1 MNPTS
6 SPPYFSPLS
15 FYYAQYD
22 GVNDKWMCIKKFR
35 KPYASKAADE
45 LPPLDP
51 ELPREFRLA
60 QLEFEHLKRLARL
73 GIACPEPIDQK
84 DCLVL
89 MEMIGDGDGPAPT
102 LKEALGAFP
111 EIWEDTLV
119 QCVRLLRDLYMR
131 GGLVHGNVSEKK
143 LLFGRRI
150 D

>member
-6 SPPYFSPLS
+6 SPPYFSHFPLDS
-15 FYYAQYD
+15 SQYD
-22 GVNDKWMCIKKFR
+22 GVNDKWMCVKKFR

-51 ELPREFRLA
+51 DLPREFRLA
-60 QLEFEHLKRLARL
+60 QLAFEHLKRLARL

-102 LKEALGAFP
+102 LKEALSAFP

-131 GGLVHGNVSEKK
+131 AGLVHGNISEKK
-143 LLFGRRI
+143 LLFGHGI